1 MEGLTA
7 LRINGALP
15 RGDVSGVALSPG
27 TGLVAAAGGSSVVVL
42 DGAGS
47 GRVVGRLA
55 GHTAPITDVKFAP
68 DELSIFTCSQVR

>member
-27 TGLVAAAGGSSVVVL
+27 TGLVAAAGGSSVV